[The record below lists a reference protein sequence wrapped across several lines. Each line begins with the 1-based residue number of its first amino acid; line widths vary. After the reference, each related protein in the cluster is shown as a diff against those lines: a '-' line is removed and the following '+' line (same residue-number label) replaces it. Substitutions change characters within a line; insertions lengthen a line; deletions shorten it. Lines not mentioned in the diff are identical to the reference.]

1 MTSKILFGGTK
12 LCILAVTLESF
23 PILAGPLLIHWVP
36 VLLLWVGFDVTLSKL
51 ATDTRRSAFLVLTTF
66 SVVQCF
72 LMKRRGS
79 LLLQVNEH

>member
-36 VLLLWVGFDVTLSKL
+36 VLLLWVGFDVTLRL

-72 LMKRRGS
+72 LMKRRGN